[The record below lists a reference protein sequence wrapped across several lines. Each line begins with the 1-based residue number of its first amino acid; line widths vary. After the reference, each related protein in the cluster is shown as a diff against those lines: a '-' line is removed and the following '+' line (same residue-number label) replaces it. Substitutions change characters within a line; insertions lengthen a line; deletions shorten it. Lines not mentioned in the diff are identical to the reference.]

1 MIQLK
6 LSADKAKEGVA
17 LNLPATPAEVDEA
30 CAWFKRISIDPAE
43 VRIIGAS
50 SSVRN
55 LGQYI
60 SHADVHSAEDL
71 EKLNALARKVNGMD
85 RQQEALFSGA
95 LDAESINGMD
105 DVLEL
110 ADNLDRYILLHGV
123 TTDRELGAFL
133 VDSGYKDF
141 PERVR
146 PYLDYAG
153 IGAEYYAE
161 HGGAYTSA
169 GYIQRRESTQVQSE
183 NDGAVFRLFLHTDQ
197 GSSFRLS
204 LPAEEEELNRALSCL
219 DIDDFTQCRID
230 RTDCLPYLA
239 ELIPNECISVED
251 ANDLACG
258 IDDMRQWDGQLLK
271 YLSVLAVEQPETFT
285 AAYHLAM
292 ELDDYERMPDDLDEY
307 GRTVLR
313 RTGMSEEQLN
323 TIDGYMDFALLGQ
336 YAMQEDGT
344 RRTEFGLVRRCSKP
358 FPEETQEMQM
368 GGM

>member
-6 LSADKAKEGVA
+6 LSVDKAKEGVA
-17 LNLPATPAEVDEA
+17 LNLPATPAEISEA
-30 CAWFKRISIDPAE
+30 CAWFECINIAPSE
-43 VRIIGAS
+43 VKIIGAY
-50 SSVRN
+50 SSVPN
-55 LGQYI
+55 LWQYI
-60 SHADVHSAEDL
+60 SSADIHSSEDM
-71 EKLNALARKVNGMD
+71 EKLNTLARKVNDMD
-85 RQQEALFSGA
+85 RQQESVFSGA
-95 LDAESINGMD
+95 LDAESINGLD
-105 DVLEL
+105 DVLKL
-110 ADNLDRYILLHGV
+110 TDHLDRYILLHGV

-161 HGGAYTSA
+161 RGGAYTAA
-169 GYIQRRESTQVQSE
+169 GYIQRREASQVQSE
-183 NDGAVFRLFLHTDQ
+183 KDGAVFRLFLHTDQ
-197 GSSFRLS
+197 GKSYRLS
-204 LPAEEEELNRALSCL
+204 LPAEEEELDRALRCL
-219 DIDDFTQCRID
+219 DIEDFTQCRID

-239 ELIPNECISVED
+239 EMIPDECISVED
-251 ANDLACG
+251 ANDLAGG
-258 IDDMRQWDGQLLK
+258 IDDMRQRDGELMK

-285 AAYHLAM
+285 EAYQLAM

-313 RTGMSEEQLN
+313 RAGMTEEQIN

-344 RRTEFGLVRRCSKP
+344 RRTEFGLVRRCSEP